1 MIIRMAQ
8 HDGANMMGIAP
19 IVLPA
24 LMAALCLILPRAA
37 RGLAAAT
44 LIGLLALH
52 LAPLPAVY
60 FLGSW
65 PAPFGIVLVLD
76 RLSSMMLLLMAG
88 LSLVVMTYA
97 VINGWDQKGRHFY
110 PLFLLQIM
118 GLNGAFLTADAFN
131 LFVFFEV
138 LLIASYGLIVHGGR
152 PAALP
157 YVAFNLLGSA
167 VFLLALGLIYNL
179 TGTLNMADIGQKL
192 RLLPPDDAGLVRIA
206 AVLFLAVFA
215 IKGGLVPLQFWLPR
229 AYSVTSPP
237 VAALFSVMTK
247 MGAYAVIRFG
257 LLVFPASL
265 PAVGTLWADIIYVS
279 ALATILMGG
288 LGALAAR
295 SLPLLISYAAIGS
308 MGVVFL
314 GITTFTPAGMAAALY
329 YTLHSTLAT
338 ALLFLLTDG
347 RNRGLFLAGAVA
359 MVGLPPLSGFV
370 GKLMVLQ
377 AVPDPLA
384 WAAVLLGSL
393 LTLIGF
399 AKMGSDIY
407 WKSEGAAESPKHLWP
422 IGILLAAIIALTVFA
437 APVMDYLS
445 DPSMFDLPAYI
456 AVQNLGGM

>member
-1 MIIRMAQ
+1 
-8 HDGANMMGIAP
+8 MMGIAP

-37 RGLAAAT
+37 RVLTALT

-65 PAPFGIVLVLD
+65 PAPFGIVLVID
-76 RLSSMMLLLMAG
+76 RLASLMLILVAG
-88 LSLVVMTYA
+88 LSSVVMIYG
-97 VINGWDQKGRHFY
+97 VVNGWDKKGRHFY

-138 LLIASYGLIVHGGR
+138 LLIASYGLIVHGSR

-192 RLLPPDDAGLVRIA
+192 PLVQDAGLVRVA
-206 AVLFLAVFA
+206 AVLFLAVFG
-215 IKGGLVPLQFWLPR
+215 IKGGLVPLHFWLPR

-237 VAALFSVMTK
+237 VAALFAVMTK
-247 MGAYAVIRFG
+247 LGAYAVIRFG
-257 LLVFPASL
+257 LLVFPN
-265 PAVGTLWADIIYVS
+265 AVIGTLWGDLIYWS
-279 ALATILMGG
+279 ALATILIGG
-288 LGALAAR
+288 LGAMAAR
-295 SLPLLISYAAIGS
+295 GLPLLISYAAIGS

-314 GITTFTPAGMAAALY
+314 GISTFTPTGLAAALFY
-329 YTLHSTLAT
+329 MLHSTLAT
-338 ALLFLLTDG
+338 ALLFLLTEG
-347 RNRGLFLAGAVA
+347 RSRGLFLAGAIA

-370 GKLMVLQ
+370 GKVLILQ

-384 WAAVLLGSL
+384 WVAVLLGSL
-393 LTLIGF
+393 LTMIGF
-399 AKMGSDIY
+399 AKIGSDIY
-407 WKSEGAAESPKHLWP
+407 WKSDEVTSESTLWP
-422 IGILLAAIIALTVFA
+422 VSLLLVAIIALTICA
-437 APVMDYLS
+437 APVMTYLS
-445 DPSMFDLPAYI
+445 DPSLFDLPAYI

>member
-1 MIIRMAQ
+1 
-8 HDGANMMGIAP
+8 MMHLGIAP

-24 LMAALCLILPRAA
+24 LMAALCLFLPQFA
-37 RGLAAAT
+37 RGLTAIT

-52 LAPLPAVY
+52 LAPLPEVY

-65 PAPFGIVLVLD
+65 PAPFGIVLVMD
-76 RLSSMMLLLMAG
+76 RLSSLMLILVAG
-88 LSLVVMTYA
+88 LSAVVMIYA
-97 VINGWDQKGRHFY
+97 SVNGWDQRGRHFY

-138 LLIASYGLIVHGGR
+138 LLIASYGLMVHGGMR
-152 PAALP
+152 AAMSAGVH

-192 RLLPPDDAGLVRIA
+192 ALLPAQDAGLIRIA

-215 IKGGLVPLQFWLPR
+215 IKGGLVPLHFWVTR
-229 AYSVTSPP
+229 SYSATSAP
-237 VAALFSVMTK
+237 VAALFAVMTK
-247 MGAYAVIRFG
+247 VGAYAVIRFG
-257 LLVFPASL
+257 LLIFPVSL
-265 PAVGTLWADIIYVS
+265 TSIGTLWADVIYGS
-279 ALATILMGG
+279 AIATILVGG
-288 LGALAAR
+288 LGAMAAR
-295 SLPLLISYAAIGS
+295 SLPHLVSYAAIGS

-314 GITTFTPAGMAAALY
+314 AISTFTPAGLSAALY
-329 YTLHSTLAT
+329 YILHSTLAT
-338 ALLFLLTDG
+338 ALLFLLAEG
-347 RNRGLFLAGAVA
+347 RSRALFLAGAIA

-370 GKLMVLQ
+370 GKVLILQ

-399 AKMGSDIY
+399 AKIGSDLY
-407 WKSEGAAESPKHLWP
+407 WKSEAAVSEAKLWP
-422 IGILLAAIIALTVFA
+422 IGILLAAILALTVFA
-437 APVMDYLS
+437 SPVMDYLS
-445 DPSMFDLPAYI
+445 DARMFDLPAYI